1 MIELS
6 KINLVLIV
14 YFTLINLITFI
25 TFGIDKSKSI
35 NNARRVSEKTLWIMS
50 FLGGSLG
57 AMLAMKMFRH
67 KTKKLSF
74 QAMMAV
80 ILVIQIFVIYL
91 ILK

>member
-1 MIELS
+1 MIQ
-6 KINLVLIV
+6 IFNLQIIVAYLI
-14 YFTLINLITFI
+14 LINIVTFI

-80 ILVIQIFVIYL
+80 ILVVQIFVIYL

>member
-14 YFTLINLITFI
+14 YFTLINLITFV
-25 TFGIDKSKSI
+25 TFGLDKSKSI
-35 NNARRVSEKTLWIMS
+35 NNSRRISEKTLWTMS
-50 FLGGSLG
+50 LVGGSLG
-57 AMLAMKMFRH
+57 ALLSMKMFRH

-80 ILVIQIFVIYL
+80 ILVVQILLAYWL
-91 ILK
+91 LS